1 MEAMTPTDRHAEAVR
16 AAIDTLGGTV
26 AVARALVQGG
36 RMIDLA
42 GLERDCAV
50 LCAAM
55 MALDPPEAKRLRPA
69 LEELLFQ
76 VNQLS
81 RHIEAAG

>member
-1 MEAMTPTDRHAEAVR
+1 MTSTDRHAEAVR

-26 AVARALVQGG
+26 AVARALVEGG
-36 RMIDLA
+36 RVIDLA

-55 MALDPPEAKRLRPA
+55 MTLDPPEAKRLRPA

-76 VNQLS
+76 VNRLAT
-81 RHIEAAG
+81 RIEQAA

>member
-1 MEAMTPTDRHAEAVR
+1 MPRSEHHTEAVR

-26 AVARALVQGG
+26 AVARALVEGG
-36 RMIDLA
+36 RLIDLA

-50 LCAAM
+50 LCAAL
-55 MALDPPEAKRLRPA
+55 MALAPSDARGLRPA

-76 VNQLS
+76 VNRLAA
-81 RHIEAAG
+81 HIDPN

>member
-1 MEAMTPTDRHAEAVR
+1 MDMPLPADRHAEAVR
-16 AAIDTLGGTV
+16 AAIETLGGTV
-26 AVARALVQGG
+26 AVARALLEAG
-36 RMIDLA
+36 RMIELA
-42 GLERDCAV
+42 GLERDCAM

-76 VNQLS
+76 VNRLASQL
-81 RHIEAAG
+81 EPP

>member
-1 MEAMTPTDRHAEAVR
+1 MDLTQPSARHAEAVL
-16 AAIDTLGGTV
+16 AAIETLGGTV
-26 AVARALVQGG
+26 AVARALVESG
-36 RMIDLA
+36 RMIELA
-42 GLERDCAV
+42 GLERDCAM

-76 VNQLS
+76 VNRLASQLDP
-81 RHIEAAG
+81 A

>member
-1 MEAMTPTDRHAEAVR
+1 MPPSEHHTEAVR

-26 AVARALVQGG
+26 AVARALVEGG
-36 RMIDLA
+36 RLIDLA

-50 LCAAM
+50 LCAAL
-55 MALDPPEAKRLRPA
+55 MALDPSDARRLRPA

-76 VNQLS
+76 VNRLAA
-81 RHIEAAG
+81 HIDPN